1 MWPVSACST
10 CGEAGLRAKVEKR
23 INAWA
28 AQLNADRTTLTTR
41 PIRVT
46 PNT

>member
-10 CGEAGLRAKVEKR
+10 CGEAGQRAKVENR

-28 AQLNADRTTLTTR
+28 AQLNADRTTFDDKADTGHT
-41 PIRVT
+41 
-46 PNT
+46 